1 MDAKNA
7 PTGTWKTA
15 EDAVSHSA
23 HTHHRP
29 GERKPEELALN
40 HVPHTKFLTLP
51 PHQYRIQVFE
61 LGLLNRCHCL

>member
-1 MDAKNA
+1 MDPAVPMDAKNA

-51 PHQYRIQVFE
+51 
-61 LGLLNRCHCL
+61 LLNL